1 MYPDTFTK
9 NSKGMPRWEQS
20 SMKCVALRAE
30 GERRT
35 PLLAIMPTLLV
46 QSFLCIPVNVVGDI
60 AER

>member
-9 NSKGMPRWEQS
+9 NSKGIPRWEQS

-35 PLLAIMPTLLV
+35 PLLAIIPTLLD
-46 QSFLCIPVNVVGDI
+46 QSCPSSTVNVGNS
-60 AER
+60 AE